1 MTVHLPSSTENGMVG
16 MNSSS
21 SEYKVLEQRD
31 IITKGRLVHSAENVI
46 KQEFNNLFGVLIAKE
61 ELINISSAI
70 AFDYEIVGVVLA
82 SLQKQKEVMNHF
94 TR

>member
-46 KQEFNNLFGVLIAKE
+46 KQEFNNLFGGLIAKE

-70 AFDYEIVGVVLA
+70 AFDYEIVGVVLD

>member
-31 IITKGRLVHSAENVI
+31 IITKGRLVHSVENVI

-70 AFDYEIVGVVLA
+70 AFDYEIVEVVLA